1 MTAPTTA
8 LGSTQPSQPPW
19 LIPLVDPAS
28 LDAELVG
35 AKAANLAKAAA
46 VGLPVL
52 PGVTLTTTSP
62 HALGATAAAAGVEL
76 GADLVEA
83 LARVYVSLS
92 AAGQHRLVA
101 RSSST
106 VEDLGSSSMAGR
118 FTSVLGID
126 SSAALVDAVRTVL
139 ASAVGAAEV
148 DGAEAQP
155 MAVLV
160 QRELSSAYGGV
171 LFGVDPLDADQR
183 HLLVELTGEGP
194 DALVSGR
201 ALGSLAT
208 LNRWGRLVQADAE
221 ARRLLGPAVRR
232 GLARI
237 ARRARRHFGAPQD
250 IEWAVD
256 DGGRLWLLQ
265 TRPVTASST
274 TAVAPPGPLLG
285 PGPLG
290 ETFPL
295 PLRPLEVELW
305 LEPLRAGM
313 VNALG
318 VLGAVGRRRL
328 ERSTVVRDVGGWAVC
343 DLEILGVVEH
353 PSRWRSLAPAPALRH
368 LRAAWRVGALRAGLA
383 VRCRELVAK
392 VDADLAAVPD
402 LSTLGDRQL
411 VDVIEATV
419 AYGRVLHG
427 EQMLAA
433 MPEPE
438 AGGATLAA
446 VATAALRRERARG
459 GTDAEIAARKP
470 VVLGLVPPR
479 IGGVALPPAEP
490 GPGPHD
496 AGRSAQLGSRE
507 ALRLRVRLVQ
517 ELAARAAAELGRRL
531 FAAAPCAEELVAL
544 LARSEL
550 SAAVDG
556 RLIPVDLARRGSQVL
571 APVPTAFR
579 LAADGTVVPERMH
592 ARGRLGGRG
601 ASRGWAS
608 GEVVHADGVVGSGQ
622 VLVVRTLDPR
632 LAPLLPRVAGVVAET
647 GSVLSHLAIL
657 AREQRVP
664 VVVGVDGACER
675 FPAGS
680 RVAIDGGTGEVRSVP

>member
-1 MTAPTTA
+1 MTVQS
-8 LGSTQPSQPPW
+8 STQPRQARPPW
-19 LIPLVDPAS
+19 LVPLVDPTS
-28 LDAELVG
+28 QDAALVG

-62 HALGATAAAAGVEL
+62 HASGATADGAVF
-76 GADLVEA
+76 GADLVDA
-83 LARVYVSLS
+83 LVDVYVSLS
-92 AAGQHRLVA
+92 ESGRYRLVA

-106 VEDLGSSSMAGR
+106 VEDLGTSSMAGR

-126 SSAALVDAVRTVL
+126 SAAALVDAVHTVL
-139 ASAVGAAEV
+139 ASALGAAAV
-148 DGAEAQP
+148 DGTEARP

-160 QRELSSAYGGV
+160 QRELNAAYGGV
-171 LFGVDPLDADQR
+171 LFGVDPLDAGQR
-183 HLLVELTGEGP
+183 HLLVELTGDGP

-208 LNRWGRLVQADAE
+208 LNRWGWVVQADAD
-221 ARRLLGPAVRR
+221 ARRLLSPAVRR

-265 TRPVTASST
+265 TRPVTASSA
-274 TAVAPPGPLLG
+274 TAVAAPGPLLG

-295 PLRPLEVELW
+295 PLRPLEAELW

-313 VNALG
+313 VDALG

-328 ERSTVVRDVGGWAVC
+328 ERSTVVREVGGWAVC

-353 PSRWRSLAPAPALRH
+353 PSKWRSLAPAPALRH
-368 LRAAWRVGALRAGLA
+368 LRAAWRVGALRATFSE
-383 VRCRELVAK
+383 RCRELSAK

-402 LSTLGDRQL
+402 LSTLGERQL

-419 AYGRVLHG
+419 TYGRVLHG

-433 MPEPE
+433 ILEPE
-438 AGGATLAA
+438 AAGATLAA
-446 VATAALRRERARG
+446 VATAALRSERAVG
-459 GTDAEIAARKP
+459 GTDAEIVARDP

-479 IGGVALPPAEP
+479 IGGVKLPAAAP
-490 GPGPHD
+490 GSGPHGT
-496 AGRSAQLGSRE
+496 GRAAALGSRE

-531 FAAAPCAEELVAL
+531 FQAEPDAEGMVAL
-544 LARSEL
+544 LSVAEL

-556 RLIPVDLARRGSQVL
+556 KPIPEGLTLRSSGVL
-571 APVPTAFR
+571 APVPAAFR
-579 LAADGTVVPERMH
+579 LAIDGTVIPARLH

-601 ASRGWAS
+601 ASRGWAT
-608 GEVVHADGVVGSGQ
+608 GEVVHADGEIGSGQ

-632 LAPLLPRVAGVVAET
+632 LAPLLGRVAGVVAET

-664 VVVGVDGACER
+664 VVVGVEGACER

-680 RVAIDGGTGEVRSVP
+680 RLAIDGGTGEVRSVP